1 MKDIDQKIAEALQGG
16 GDLPDLGE
24 DPNLAEELLQAFK
37 GRNRFANVMAFILS
51 LGFMGMAIWSGVKF
65 YEALEVREQLLWGGF
80 CLFNV
85 LFISFMKVWM
95 WMEMHSNRVLREI
108 KRVELLLLQRLK

>member
-1 MKDIDQKIAEALQGG
+1 MKDLDKKIEEALKEGVN
-16 GDLPDLGE
+16 LPDWGE
-24 DPNLAEELLQAFK
+24 DPNLAEELLLAFR
-37 GRNRFANVMAFILS
+37 GRNRFANVMAVILS
-51 LGFMGMAIWSGVKF
+51 VGVMALAIWSGLKF
-65 YEALEVREQLLWGGF
+65 YEATEVRVQLWWGGF

-108 KRVELLLLQRLK
+108 KRVELLLLQRLG

>member
-1 MKDIDQKIAEALQGG
+1 MKDLDKKIEEALKDGV
-16 GDLPDLGE
+16 DLPDLGE
-24 DPNLAEELLQAFK
+24 EPNLAEELLLAFR
-37 GRNRFANVMAFILS
+37 GRNRFANVMAVILS
-51 LGFMGMAIWSGVKF
+51 IGVMGLAVWSGLRF
-65 YEALEVREQLLWGGF
+65 YEAPDVREQLLWGGF

-108 KRVELLLLQRLK
+108 KRVELLMLQRMD